1 MNKSLKIALISLSV
15 VAVGTGVFLLFH
27 NPKSKKQGSGS
38 NGGYLDSDEAVNQDY
53 FNPKSVANDLYQF
66 MNEYTLDGGTNEGGI
81 YEALSSLSQAQFKKV
96 IDAFG
101 KRNYNSL
108 LGRDAP
114 FGELRTLPQWLKLDL
129 DDNEYKQLRQKF
141 PKYLL

>member
-1 MNKSLKIALISLSV
+1 MNKNLKIALIGLSV
-15 VAVGTGVFLLFH
+15 VAVGVGGFLLFSK
-27 NPKSKKQGSGS
+27 PKGRTGNGS
-38 NGGYLDSDEAVNQDY
+38 NNNYLDSEDVVNQDY

-66 MNEYTLDGGTNEGGI
+66 MNEYSLDGGTNEGGI
-81 YEALSSLSQAQFKKV
+81 YEALSLLTQTQFKKI

-101 KRNYNSL
+101 KRNYNKL

-129 DDNEYKQLRQKF
+129 NDSEYKQLRQKF
-141 PKYLL
+141 PKYL